1 MTLPVVVFP
10 DAELLVVAYLADR
23 LGSGVHVGTEL
34 PEHISQVVTAVDG
47 VVVVAL
53 LDTVDALDFVLQDP
67 AVEIGV
73 LAADKAAAQNL
84 AQTVRAHM
92 KAMPGRHAGAI
103 VYMTTSAGFA
113 WEPDEVT
120 NLPQYVLTYELRVR
134 PA

>member
-1 MTLPVVVFP
+1 VSLPLVVFP
-10 DAELLVVAYLADR
+10 DAELLVVTYLADR
-23 LGSGVHVGTEL
+23 LGPAVRVGTEL
-34 PEHISQVVTAVDG
+34 PEHITQVVKTVDG

-73 LAADKAAAQNL
+73 LAADKTAAQNL
-84 AQTVRAHM
+84 AQTVRAHL
-92 KAMPGRHAGAI
+92 KAMPGRYAGAV
-103 VYMTTSAGFA
+103 VYTTTSAGFA